1 MIFSD
6 FIWVLWFVVAAVF
19 FVIEILTPT
28 FFVVCFGVGALA
40 AMIVAIISSGKSPGA
55 QLAAFAFASF
65 AAFLA
70 LRPLARKFKAS
81 RSVVGTNV
89 NSLSDE
95 IAIVVR
101 DVGVGT
107 NEGEVRI
114 RGDFW
119 RAISADNR
127 TFQKD
132 EFVKVSRI
140 DGTLLYV
147 RAFEEE

>member
-6 FIWVLWFVVAAVF
+6 FIWVLWFVVAAIF

-28 FFVVCFGVGALA
+28 FFIACFGVGALA
-40 AMIVAIISSGKSPGA
+40 AMIVALISAGKSPGA

-65 AAFLA
+65 ASFLA
-70 LRPLARKFKAS
+70 LRPLARKIKAR
-81 RSVVGTNV
+81 RSAIDTNV
-89 NSLSDE
+89 NSLSKE

-119 RAISADNR
+119 RAVSADGR
-127 TFQKD
+127 VFRKD

-147 RAFEEE
+147 RAFEE